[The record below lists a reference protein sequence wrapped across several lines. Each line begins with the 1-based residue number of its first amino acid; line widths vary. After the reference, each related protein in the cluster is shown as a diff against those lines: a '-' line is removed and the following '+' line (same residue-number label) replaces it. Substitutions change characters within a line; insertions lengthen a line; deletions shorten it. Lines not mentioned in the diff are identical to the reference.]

1 MLSPTFMTVLNGRTP
16 PTVYASRGCVHV
28 TLPIPSERVF
38 DRPGRRRRTGTP
50 HVLHHQVDPVR
61 LPDLGVGR
69 LRAPLQEVVA
79 GERVDR
85 VEQTPGRA
93 FLLCGRL
100 EEVRAALER
109 DDSNEERGVFKTV
122 DGGKTWTKA
131 LYIDPDTGCSDLD
144 LDPSNPRVVYAAM

>member
-1 MLSPTFMTVLNGRTP
+1 
-16 PTVYASRGCVHV
+16 
-28 TLPIPSERVF
+28 
-38 DRPGRRRRTGTP
+38 
-50 HVLHHQVDPVR
+50 
-61 LPDLGVGR
+61 
-69 LRAPLQEVVA
+69 
-79 GERVDR
+79 VDR

-131 LYIDPDTGCSDLD
+131 LYIDPDTGYSDLD
-144 LDPSNPRVVYAAM
+144 LDPSNPRVVYAAMYTYRRKLWRFDSGGGATACSRSPIPPGRISCTPRRTGATSI